1 VAELD
6 QREVFTDHMLWAKVR
21 DILYRYCLNDI
32 TINTN
37 QISKPATSIFG

>member
-21 DILYRYCLNDI
+21 DILKRI
-32 TINTN
+32 VWVEGV
-37 QISKPATSIFG
+37 AF